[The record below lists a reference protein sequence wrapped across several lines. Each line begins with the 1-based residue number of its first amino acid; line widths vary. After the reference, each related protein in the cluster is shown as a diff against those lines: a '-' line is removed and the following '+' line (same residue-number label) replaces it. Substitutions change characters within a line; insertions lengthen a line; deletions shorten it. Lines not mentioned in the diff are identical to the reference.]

1 MLNDCLLLSLSE
13 NFDSGWKYKRVTFNR
28 LLPPKILGGNYG
40 NLVLC
45 WELTER
51 GESAVFGMFVCGLA
65 FERTPQQGRLHVR
78 PEEAVSHPEGDQKDE
93 EAIKIKRKID
103 PLPLFTHT
111 QTHTHSSRATSATT
125 TTPWPIPASLP
136 PPSLYPIWLA
146 PARSPGLRV
155 VESSVAAV
163 ANNDPPTHPFTH
175 PQSHMYTHTC

>member
-1 MLNDCLLLSLSE
+1 MFLSTLMLNDCLLLSLSE

-111 QTHTHSSRATSATT
+111 QTHTHTLPVPPQPPQPLPDRYQPHSPLLPS
-125 TTPWPIPASLP
+125 IPSG
-136 PPSLYPIWLA
+136 WLQHA
-146 PARSPGLRV
+146 LLAWGLWRV
-155 VESSVAAV
+155 
-163 ANNDPPTHPFTH
+163 
-175 PQSHMYTHTC
+175 Q